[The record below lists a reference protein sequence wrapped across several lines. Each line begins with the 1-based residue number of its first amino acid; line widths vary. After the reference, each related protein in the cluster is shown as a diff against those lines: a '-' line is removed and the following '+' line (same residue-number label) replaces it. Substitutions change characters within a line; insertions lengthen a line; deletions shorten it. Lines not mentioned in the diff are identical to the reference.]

1 MAKIKLEDIQAEL
14 ASEGWKVISTEYVN
28 LDTEMCFECDQGHR
42 VFVPWKKIRTKREC
56 PTCKAAGH
64 LSQEKDGEVI
74 PKSKGVKR
82 TLALDQASKVT
93 GYAIFD
99 DTKLIKYGTF
109 STSAADDISRF
120 AMIRGWLL
128 SLISTWRPDFV
139 GIEGI
144 QFQEEGGGQK
154 MGVTVFQTL
163 ARLQGVLMMA
173 CYDAKIPFE
182 ICPTNTWRHSCGV
195 KGKTRTDKKR
205 SMQLLVQQWYNL
217 KVSEDEADAIGI
229 GRHLVSYIQKN
240 TTTTNWET

>member
-1 MAKIKLEDIQAEL
+1 MAKIKLEDIQNEIGAD
-14 ASEGWKVISTEYVN
+14 GWKLVSTEYVN
-28 LDTEMCFECDQGHR
+28 LDTEMTFECPEGHR
-42 VFVPWKKIRTKREC
+42 VFMPWKKLRTKREC
-56 PTCKAAGH
+56 PTCKQTVVVEQDDKV
-64 LSQEKDGEVI
+64 L

-109 STSAADDISRF
+109 TTSSDDDIERF
-120 AMIRGWLL
+120 TMIRAWLL
-128 SLISTWRPDFV
+128 SMIVSWKPDYI
-139 GIEGI
+139 GLEGI
-144 QFQEEGGGQK
+144 QFQEEGSGQK

-163 ARLQGVLMMA
+163 ARLQGILMIT
-173 CYDAKIPFE
+173 CHDNKVPFE

-205 SMQLLVQQWYNL
+205 SMQLLVQQWYGV

-229 GRHLVSYIQKN
+229 GHHLVGYIQKN
-240 TTTTNWET
+240 TAVTNWEI

>member
-1 MAKIKLEDIQAEL
+1 MAKIKLEDIQNEIGAD
-14 ASEGWKVISTEYVN
+14 GWKLVSTEYVN
-28 LDTEMCFECDQGHR
+28 LDTEMTFECPEGHR
-42 VFVPWKKIRTKREC
+42 VFMPWKKLRTKREC
-56 PTCKAAGH
+56 PTCKQTMVVEQDDKV
-64 LSQEKDGEVI
+64 L

-109 STSAADDISRF
+109 ATSSDDDIERF
-120 AMIRGWLL
+120 TMIRAWLL
-128 SLISTWRPDFV
+128 SMIVSWKPDYI
-139 GIEGI
+139 GLEGI
-144 QFQEEGGGQK
+144 QFQEEGSGQK

-163 ARLQGVLMMA
+163 ARLQGILMIT
-173 CYDAKIPFE
+173 CHDNKVPFE

-205 SMQLLVQQWYNL
+205 SMQLLVQQWYGV

-229 GRHLVSYIQKN
+229 GHHLVGYIQKN
-240 TTTTNWET
+240 TAVTNWEI

>member
-1 MAKIKLEDIQAEL
+1 MAKIRLEDIENEL
-14 ASEGWKVISTEYVN
+14 NADGWSVISTEYSN
-28 LDTEMCFECDQGHR
+28 LDTEMTFECPKGHR
-42 VFVPWKKIRTKREC
+42 VFMPWKKLRGKHEC
-56 PTCKAAGH
+56 PTCKQK
-64 LSQEKDGEVI
+64 QEFELCSIVQ
-74 PKSKGVKR
+74 PKPKGVKR

-99 DTKLIKYGTF
+99 DTKLVKYGTF
-109 STSAADDISRF
+109 TTTAADDIERF
-120 AMIRGWLL
+120 AMVRAWLL
-128 SLISTWRPDFV
+128 SMISSWRPDYI

-144 QFQEEGGGQK
+144 QFQEEGSGQK

-163 ARLQGVLMMA
+163 ARLQGIIMMA
-173 CYDAKIPFE
+173 CHDEDVPFE

-229 GRHLVSYIQKN
+229 GHHLVSFIQKN
-240 TTTTNWET
+240 TAVTNWET

>member
-56 PTCKAAGH
+56 PTCKTAGH
-64 LSQEKDGEVI
+64 LSQEKDGEIV

-99 DTKLIKYGTF
+99 DAKLIKYGTF

>member
-1 MAKIKLEDIQAEL
+1 MAKIKLEDIQNEIGAD
-14 ASEGWKVISTEYVN
+14 GWKLVSTEYVN
-28 LDTEMCFECDQGHR
+28 LDTEMTFECPEGHR
-42 VFVPWKKIRTKREC
+42 VFMPWKKLRTKREC
-56 PTCKAAGH
+56 PTCKQTVVVEQDDKV
-64 LSQEKDGEVI
+64 L

-109 STSAADDISRF
+109 ATSSDDDIERF
-120 AMIRGWLL
+120 TMIRAWLL
-128 SLISTWRPDFV
+128 SMIVSWKPDYI
-139 GIEGI
+139 GLEGI
-144 QFQEEGGGQK
+144 QFQEEGSGQK

-163 ARLQGVLMMA
+163 ARLQGILMIT
-173 CYDAKIPFE
+173 CHDNKVPFE

-205 SMQLLVQQWYNL
+205 SMQLLVQQWYGV

-229 GRHLVSYIQKN
+229 GHHLVGYIQKN
-240 TTTTNWET
+240 TAVTNWEI